1 MRPLGSLLILRRTAL
16 RRAIPSGGAAAAL
29 LGAALLLGCG
39 RGKEADKAGAEAAAR
54 PIPVTT
60 VAVAKRDLPIY
71 LDGLGTVTAFKT
83 VTVKPQV
90 DGKLE
95 KVLFREGQE
104 VKRGDLLAQIDA
116 RPFLALLH
124 QAEGALARDSAM
136 VQNGKLNLER
146 YTTLR
151 GQNLVSQQQVDDQKA
166 QVGQYEGAI
175 AVDKAQIETAR
186 LNVEY
191 SRITSPIDGV
201 TGVRIVDEGNVIRAS
216 DQGGLVV
223 ITQIDPIAVIF
234 TLPQDD
240 MARLMPRMREGKL
253 AVDAF
258 DRDGGVL
265 LGSGELTV
273 LDNQINQA
281 TATLRLKSIFPN
293 PQRKLWPNQF
303 VKARLLLT
311 TKKDAIVIPAA
322 AVQRGPKGTFAYVVS
337 SDMTASPHP
346 LEVELLTGDQALI
359 AKGLAPGEQVV
370 VEGLNQLRPGAKV
383 ALRGP
388 EGGGKGK
395 PASEKSAPAGQGGG
409 RP

>member
-1 MRPLGSLLILRRTAL
+1 MAVVIW
-16 RRAIPSGGAAAAL
+16 GGAAFL
-29 LGAALLLGCG
+29 SGCG
-39 RGKEADKAGAEAAAR
+39 GQGKKEADKAAAEAAAR
-54 PIPVTT
+54 PVPVTA
-60 VAVAKRDLPIY
+60 VAVAQQDLPIY

-83 VTVKPQV
+83 VTVRSQV

-104 VKRGDLLAQIDA
+104 VKRGDVLAQIDS
-116 RPFLALLH
+116 RPFAAQLH
-124 QAEGALARDSAM
+124 QAEGALARDNSQ
-136 VQNGKLNLER
+136 VENGKLNLER

-166 QVGQYEGAI
+166 AVGQSEGAV

-201 TGVRIVDEGNVIRAS
+201 TGVRLIDEGNVIHVS

-240 MARLMPRMREGKL
+240 LARVMPRLREGKL
-253 AVDAF
+253 TAF
-258 DRDGGVL
+258 AHDRAGGTL
-265 LGSGELTV
+265 LGTGELTV

-281 TATLRLKSIFPN
+281 TATLRLKAIFPN

-303 VKARLLLT
+303 VKTRLLLT

-322 AVQRGPKGTFAYVVS
+322 AVQRGPKGTFAYVVG
-337 SDMTASPHP
+337 SDQTASPHP
-346 LEVELLTGDQALI
+346 IEVELLTGESALI
-359 AKGLAPGEQVV
+359 GKGLAAGEMVV
-370 VEGLNQLRPGAKV
+370 IEGQNQLRPGAKV
-383 ALRGP
+383 ALRGSGG
-388 EGGGKGK
+388 EGGGGGGGGGGRKGGGKGRDGG
-395 PASEKSAPAGQGGG
+395 EGGG